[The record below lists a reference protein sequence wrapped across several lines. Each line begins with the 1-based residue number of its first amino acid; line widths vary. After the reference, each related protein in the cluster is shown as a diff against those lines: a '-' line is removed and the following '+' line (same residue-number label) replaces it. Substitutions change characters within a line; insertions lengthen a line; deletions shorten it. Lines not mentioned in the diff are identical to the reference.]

1 MLLRTF
7 KTKQGTVPPGTGSR
21 SFLVFNKNL
30 RASIYGKKKFKFL
43 LALLD
48 PKNQQKSIQ
57 YLQSGKKTL
66 NYSSLDPPYFDQFVP
81 SLKMLIFGGKSAGG
95 RDPFRRVLL
104 ILIGIQNFV
113 GDIHEIYSK
122 NI

>member
-1 MLLRTF
+1 M
-7 KTKQGTVPPGTGSR
+7 KTSKIGE
-21 SFLVFNKNL
+21 L

-66 NYSSLDPPYFDQFVP
+66 NYSSLDPPYFDQFENAN
-81 SLKMLIFGGKSAGG
+81 FWGKNLVKLEIGPLEKILRGVEKEEVG
-95 RDPFRRVLL
+95 R
-104 ILIGIQNFV
+104 N
-113 GDIHEIYSK
+113 
-122 NI
+122 

>member
-1 MLLRTF
+1 MDPRYR
-7 KTKQGTVPPGTGSR
+7 KSNAGRVPELKD
-21 SFLVFNKNL
+21 FQDL

-66 NYSSLDPPYFDQFVP
+66 NYSSLDPPYFDQFENAN
-81 SLKMLIFGGKSAGG
+81 FWGKNLVKLEIGPLEKILRGVEKEEVG
-95 RDPFRRVLL
+95 R
-104 ILIGIQNFV
+104 N
-113 GDIHEIYSK
+113 
-122 NI
+122 

>member
-1 MLLRTF
+1 MGRELAQFFDFYLREVLF
-7 KTKQGTVPPGTGSR
+7 
-21 SFLVFNKNL
+21 

-81 SLKMLIFGGKSAGG
+81 SLKMLIFGGK
-95 RDPFRRVLL
+95 
-104 ILIGIQNFV
+104 IW
-113 GDIHEIYSK
+113 
-122 NI
+122 

>member
-1 MLLRTF
+1 MN
-7 KTKQGTVPPGTGSR
+7 PP
-21 SFLVFNKNL
+21 FLVIQLPFNFLKSPL

-81 SLKMLIFGGKSAGG
+81 SLKMLIFGGK
-95 RDPFRRVLL
+95 
-104 ILIGIQNFV
+104 IW
-113 GDIHEIYSK
+113 
-122 NI
+122 

>member
-1 MLLRTF
+1 MAKEFIPMEPERLCSYCKPASVL
-7 KTKQGTVPPGTGSR
+7 S
-21 SFLVFNKNL
+21 SNYY

-66 NYSSLDPPYFDQFVP
+66 NYSSLDPPYFDQFENAN
-81 SLKMLIFGGKSAGG
+81 FWGKNLVKLEIGPLEKILRGVEKEEVG
-95 RDPFRRVLL
+95 R
-104 ILIGIQNFV
+104 N
-113 GDIHEIYSK
+113 
-122 NI
+122 